1 MAEFIRV
8 LVVDNHDIVRIG
20 LADILGAESDIKVI
34 GEAKNGLEAVNQV
47 LQLKPDVTIMDIFLP
62 GCNGL
67 EATVAIKEKWPEA
80 KVLIWT
86 TSEREEDLLQAL
98 KFGAQGYLLKNVTV
112 TEMVQAVRRTAVGEI
127 MLSSCMAS
135 KLVAEFR
142 NKDKTT
148 PNLSLREMEVLLLVT
163 EGLTDNDIGARLF
176 ITERTVRTHLRRLL
190 DKLHLKNRVQ
200 AAAYA
205 ARLNLQK
212 KQP

>member
-8 LVVDNHDIVRIG
+8 LVVDDHDIVRIG

-34 GEAKNGLEAVNQV
+34 GQSKNGLEAVNQV

-67 EATVAIKEKWPEA
+67 EAIVAIKEKWPEA

-98 KFGAQGYLLKNVTV
+98 KLGAQGYLLKNATI
-112 TEMVQAVRRTAVGEI
+112 TEMIQAVRRTAVGEM
-127 MLSSCMAS
+127 MLSSRMAS

-142 NKDKTT
+142 NKDKNS
-148 PNLSLREMEVLLLVT
+148 PNLSLREMDVLLLVA
-163 EGLTDNDIGARLF
+163 EGLTDSDIGARLF

-212 KQP
+212 KQR

>member
-8 LVVDNHDIVRIG
+8 LVVDNHDIIRIG

-47 LQLKPDVTIMDIFLP
+47 LQLKPDVTITDIFLP

-67 EATVAIKEKWPEA
+67 EATVAIREKWPEA

-86 TSEREEDLLQAL
+86 TSDREEDLLQAL
-98 KFGAQGYLLKNVTV
+98 KFGAQGYLLKNATV
-112 TEMVQAVRRTAVGEI
+112 TEMVQAVRRTAIGET
-127 MLSSCMAS
+127 MLSSRMTS
-135 KLVAEFR
+135 KLAAEFR
-142 NKDKTT
+142 NKDKNP
-148 PNLSLREMEVLLLVT
+148 PNLSLREMEVLLLVA
-163 EGLTDNDIGARLF
+163 EGLTDSDIGARLF

-212 KQP
+212 R

>member
-1 MAEFIRV
+1 MAEYIKV
-8 LVVDNHDIVRIG
+8 LVVDDNDIVRIG
-20 LADILGAESDIKVI
+20 LANILGAESDIKVI
-34 GEAKNGLEAVNQV
+34 GEAKNGLEAVNQA

-67 EATVAIKEKWPEA
+67 EATVAIRAKWAEA

-98 KFGAQGYLLKNVTV
+98 KFGAQGYLLKNATV
-112 TEMVQAVRRTAVGEI
+112 TEMVQAVRRTAVGET
-127 MLSSCMAS
+127 MLSSRMAS

-142 NKDKTT
+142 NKDKTP
-148 PNLSLREMEVLLLVT
+148 PNLSLREMEVLLLVA
-163 EGLTDNDIGARLF
+163 EGLTDSDIGARLF

-205 ARLNLQK
+205 VRLNLQK
-212 KQP
+212 RQL

>member
-142 NKDKTT
+142 NKDKIQ

>member
-8 LVVDNHDIVRIG
+8 LVVDDHDIVRIG

-34 GEAKNGLEAVNQV
+34 GEAKNGLEAVNQA

-67 EATVAIKEKWPEA
+67 EATVAIKAKWPEA

-98 KFGAQGYLLKNVTV
+98 KFGAQGYLLKNATV
-112 TEMVQAVRRTAVGEI
+112 TEMVQAVRRTAVGET
-127 MLSSCMAS
+127 MLCSRMAS

-142 NKDKTT
+142 NKDKTP
-148 PNLSLREMEVLLLVT
+148 PNLSLREMEVLLLVA
-163 EGLTDNDIGARLF
+163 EGMTDSDIGARLF

>member
-1 MAEFIRV
+1 MAELIRV
-8 LVVDNHDIVRIG
+8 LVVDDQDIVRIG
-20 LADILGAESDIKVI
+20 LAGILGAESDIKVI
-34 GEAKNGLEAVNQV
+34 GQAKNGLEAVNQV
-47 LQLKPDVTIMDIFLP
+47 LQQKPDVTIMDIFLP

-98 KFGAQGYLLKNVTV
+98 KFGVQGYLLKSATV
-112 TEMVQAVRRTAVGEI
+112 TEMVQAVRRTAIGET
-127 MLSSCMAS
+127 MLSSRMTS
-135 KLVAEFR
+135 KLAAEFR
-142 NKDKTT
+142 NKDKNP
-148 PNLSLREMEVLLLVT
+148 PNLSLREMEVLLLVA
-163 EGLTDNDIGARLF
+163 EGLTDSDIGARLF

-212 KQP
+212 RQP

>member
-1 MAEFIRV
+1 MDELIRV

-20 LADILGAESDIKVI
+20 LSDILGAESDIKVI
-34 GEAKNGLEAVNQV
+34 GQAKNGLEAVNQA

-98 KFGAQGYLLKNVTV
+98 KFGVQGYLLKSATV
-112 TEMVQAVRRTAVGEI
+112 TEMVQAVRRTAIGET
-127 MLSSCMAS
+127 MLSSRMTH
-135 KLVAEFR
+135 KLAAEFR
-142 NKDKTT
+142 NKDKNP

-163 EGLTDNDIGARLF
+163 EGLTDSDIGARLF

-190 DKLHLKNRVQ
+190 NKLHLKNRVQ

-212 KQP
+212 RQP

>member
-1 MAEFIRV
+1 MAELIRV
-8 LVVDNHDIVRIG
+8 LVVDDHDIVRIG
-20 LADILGAESDIKVI
+20 LAGILGAESDIKVI
-34 GEAKNGLEAVNQV
+34 GQAKNGLEAVNQV
-47 LQLKPDVTIMDIFLP
+47 LQQKPDVTIMDIFLP

-98 KFGAQGYLLKNVTV
+98 KFGVQGYLLKSATV
-112 TEMVQAVRRTAVGEI
+112 TEMVQAVRRTAIGET
-127 MLSSCMAS
+127 MLSSRMTS
-135 KLVAEFR
+135 KLAAEFR
-142 NKDKTT
+142 NKDKNP
-148 PNLSLREMEVLLLVT
+148 PNLSLREMEVLLLVA
-163 EGLTDNDIGARLF
+163 EGLTDSDIGARLF

-212 KQP
+212 RQP

>member
-127 MLSSCMAS
+127 MLSSCMAG

-142 NKDKTT
+142 NKDKIQ